1 MIDIHCHLLPL
12 VDDGAKDTDTAL
24 LMARMAVESGVDTI
38 VATPHCNLPNE
49 SVKNYRSAEL
59 STRVQDLQEEIV
71 KAGLPLTV
79 LPGAEVMCTPDVP
92 ELLQCGKLP
101 TLADSNYLLVEF
113 FFDEDLAYMD
123 DMLRAIAAEG
133 VTPVIAHPERYEAV
147 QRMPTVIDRWFHEGI
162 VIQVNKGSILGRLGR
177 HAERTAAWILAR
189 GLAHVVA
196 SDAHGTWERTPQMN
210 RILEYLE
217 EEYDSDYA
225 KILLEDNPGR
235 ICRNLPLLQAD

>member
-12 VDDGAKDTDTAL
+12 VDDGAKDMDTAL

-92 ELLQCGKLP
+92 ELLRRGKLP

-113 FFDEDLAYMD
+113 FFDEDLTYMD
-123 DMLRAIAAEG
+123 DMLFAIAAEG

-147 QRMPTVIDRWFHEGI
+147 QQMPMIVNRWFHEGM

-189 GLAHVVA
+189 GLAHAVA

-217 EEYDSDYA
+217 EEYDPDYA